1 MQKTKTKILTA
12 LLLTAMTLAL
22 FPMAANA
29 SLGNI
34 LINVTTGNGP
44 SIVGQPVAAGGT
56 VMLNFSQ
63 TTWSGG
69 VFYLLMSRDGF
80 SAQSTGDFAYSPTFD
95 VANLTATGSYISNYT
110 VAGKTWRLVN
120 NTVTGPIASNIA
132 GGNYYIKAFDGSVTA
147 VAVTDTY
154 LTVYGQF
161 SVLPTSGTASR
172 AITLSGSGFPANAAV
187 NLTYSVGGPR
197 VNIAMVT
204 TDANGVFSYATTAP
218 DLRVAVLV
226 GENVITAAGTITFY
240 ANDTSVER
248 TATYTEY
255 PRGLVRAGGN
265 TAASGS
271 AYGNLTVFAALVGVS
286 SAYNLTGVYFPPGA
300 VGILFDNSIDI
311 APATGVTANATGF
324 FTTSVTIPITT
335 LGSHNI
341 TMTDANGQKFIIFIS
356 IGTTLV
362 LTPTSGPVGTVVT
375 ANGYGFPAA
384 TSSNSYNVTLSW
396 AGYSTVTLGFVMTTS
411 GGQFQTTFVAPHDYK
426 GVHTV
431 TATAN
436 DSSATA
442 ASKTFTITS
451 LLIVSPNTLSNAGTP
466 VSAIC
471 TGFDPADRYILNI
484 DNQQFALDPSS
495 NNWQTDVVANG
506 TGDLTMT
513 FIDAGFQAGTHVFAM
528 YKWGTTTVTY
538 YALFTVTGTDAN
550 TAILNQINQTT
561 TSTGTVVNS
570 TATKVNSIK
579 ETVEANNVLLVA
591 INGTVVTI
599 KTNVATVQ
607 TTLTAI
613 DAKLT
618 SISGSIAT
626 LTTNVGS
633 VSTTVSQISAS
644 ISSISNGVASIQST
658 VGSFSTQLSNL
669 NAAIVSVN
677 GSVATLSTSVG
688 VVLTTLDD
696 INAVVTRIDGNV
708 ATIQTAVGTLQGT
721 VTSISND
728 VATIK
733 TGVGTLQTDVS
744 TIQPEVTTA
753 KDNTSNMSTLIY
765 VAVAFALIAAIA
777 AVASIL
783 LMRKKIAS

>member
-1 MQKTKTKILTA
+1 
-12 LLLTAMTLAL
+12 MTLAL

-34 LINVTTGNGP
+34 LINVTTSNGP
-44 SIVGQPVAAGGT
+44 SVVGQPVAAGGT
-56 VMLNFSQ
+56 IMLNFSQ
-63 TTWSGG
+63 TTFSGG

-80 SAQSTGDFAYSPTFD
+80 SAQSTGDFAYTPTFN
-95 VANLTATGSYISNYT
+95 VANLTAASSYISNYT
-110 VAGKTWRLVN
+110 VAGKTWSIVN

-154 LTVYGQF
+154 ITVYGQF
-161 SVLPTSGTASR
+161 AVIPTFGTASQ

-204 TDANGVFSYATTAP
+204 ADANGVFSYVSTAP

-226 GENVITAAGTITFY
+226 GANVITAAGTITFY
-240 ANDTSVER
+240 ANDTSTER

-311 APATGVTANATGF
+311 APATGVTANATGH

-341 TMTDANGQKFIIFIS
+341 TMTDANGHKFIIFIS
-356 IGTTLV
+356 VGTTLV

-375 ANGYGFPAA
+375 ATGYGYPAA
-384 TSSNSYNVTLSW
+384 TTSNTYNVTLSW
-396 AGYSTVTLGFVMTTS
+396 ATSYSTITLGSVMTTS
-411 GGQFQTTFVAPHDYK
+411 GGQFQTTFVAPHDVQ
-426 GVHTV
+426 GGHLV

-436 DSSATA
+436 DSIATTA
-442 ASKTFTITS
+442 NKTFTITT
-451 LLIVSPNTLSNAGTP
+451 LLIVSPNTLSNAGTV
-466 VSAIC
+466 VSAIG
-471 TGFDPADRYILNI
+471 TGFNASKYFIPNI
-484 DNQQFALDPSS
+484 DNQMLGIDAQS
-495 NNWQTDVVANG
+495 NGAYQTDVFANA
-506 TGDLTMT
+506 TGDLLIT
-513 FIDAGFQAGTHVFAM
+513 FIDAGFVAGTHVFSLYQAP
-528 YKWGTTTVTY
+528 GQAVTY
-538 YALFTVTGTDAN
+538 FALFTVTGTDAN
-550 TAILNQINQTT
+550 TVILNQINQTT

-570 TATKVNSIK
+570 TKTTVNSIQG
-579 ETVEANNVLLVA
+579 TVNANNVLLVA

-599 KTNVATVQ
+599 NTNVATVQ

-626 LTTNVGS
+626 LSTSVGS

-696 INAVVTRIDGNV
+696 INAVVTSIDNNV

-721 VTSISND
+721 VTSIQGD

-733 TGVGTLQTDVS
+733 TGVGTLQADVS
-744 TIQPEVTTA
+744 TIQPEVTVA